1 VKVNWVEIY
10 PNSLF
15 KLFHEKYKKV
25 CNKFHMKSIS
35 KLVLKVYR
43 YIGLRYILIV
53 YLNYFM
59 KSKSKLVLKS
69 IRKYLMKGKSKE
81 KLGRYAPVMAAN
93 HQCN

>member
-1 VKVNWVEIY
+1 
-10 PNSLF
+10 
-15 KLFHEKYKKV
+15 
-25 CNKFHMKSIS
+25 MKSIS

-59 KSKSKLVLKS
+59 KSKSKSKLVLKS

>member
-1 VKVNWVEIY
+1 
-10 PNSLF
+10 
-15 KLFHEKYKKV
+15 
-25 CNKFHMKSIS
+25 MKSKS

-43 YIGLRYILIV
+43 YIELRYILIV

-59 KSKSKLVLKS
+59 KSIGKFVTSL
-69 IRKYLMKGKSKE
+69 INYLMKGKSKE

>member
-1 VKVNWVEIY
+1 MKVNWVEIY

-15 KLFHEKYKKV
+15 KLFHEKYRKV
-25 CNKFHMKSIS
+25 CNKFHMKSKS

-59 KSKSKLVLKS
+59 KSKSKLS
-69 IRKYLMKGKSKE
+69 SEKYKKVFNE
-81 KLGRYAPVMAAN
+81 R
-93 HQCN
+93 

>member
-1 VKVNWVEIY
+1 MK
-10 PNSLF
+10 SKS
-15 KLFHEKYKKV
+15 KLV
-25 CNKFHMKSIS
+25 LKSIS

>member
-1 VKVNWVEIY
+1 
-10 PNSLF
+10 
-15 KLFHEKYKKV
+15 
-25 CNKFHMKSIS
+25 
-35 KLVLKVYR
+35 
-43 YIGLRYILIV
+43 
-53 YLNYFM
+53 M

>member
-1 VKVNWVEIY
+1 MKVNWVEIY

-25 CNKFHMKSIS
+25 CNKFHMKSKS

-69 IRKYLMKGKSKE
+69 IRKFVTSFI
-81 KLGRYAPVMAAN
+81 
-93 HQCN
+93 